1 MFHDREIGDEMKLKF
16 QKLTVRNRKLLRST
30 ISANSERRR
39 KIEQSDILYIVATKI
54 ISVAIR

>member
-30 ISANSERRR
+30 ISANKVNGEEKLNRV
-39 KIEQSDILYIVATKI
+39 IFCTL
-54 ISVAIR
+54 